1 MVLTDPYVPGHEWG
15 WGFLGE
21 LDMDLAPLKD
31 LYFIKILKLMYYK
44 PCAVHYMLIKS
55 IHDVLGEYSRET
67 RLILPAGLVGGCEA
81 SEISV

>member
-1 MVLTDPYVPGHEWG
+1 MSGG

-31 LYFIKILKLMYYK
+31 LYFIKRLKLMYYK
-44 PCAVHYMLIKS
+44 PRAVQDMLIKS

-67 RLILPAGLVGGCEA
+67 RLILPAGLVRGAREVVKNQK
-81 SEISV
+81 SLYKPEIMF